1 MLRGSA
7 ERAFT
12 QSLPPTLI
20 RHDGALMT
28 RTVSLSAARALAIHA
43 QLLDTPNGAEPAPT
57 PDAIEAVARQL
68 GCIQIDTLHVVARAH
83 YMAVWSRLGSYDM
96 ADFDRLIFDPAERRL
111 YEYWGHAA
119 SIISLHDYPFRRW
132 EMLHHQSNP
141 KTWWANWMHSE
152 ENQALLKHV
161 VERIRSEGGMRV
173 ADFDYDGPKR
183 GSWWD
188 WKPAKE
194 ALEMLFADGELMVS
208 RREKFQ
214 RVYDLKERVLP
225 EWVVQDPATQQEGI
239 RHTLTQSV
247 RALGIADDPGI
258 YDYAYIKRMF
268 AGPVLKAMVADGTL
282 AVVGAESL
290 GGKTLPMLVHS
301 DDLPLL
307 EQAEAG
313 ALTPARTT
321 FLNPFDSLFWAGE
334 RERRLWGF
342 SNVLEAYKRA
352 PDRIY
357 GYYCLSIL
365 HHDALVG
372 RFDPVMD
379 RKRGV
384 LTLKALYLEPGVKP
398 TEELVA
404 GVAAAMRDFMTFHQ
418 ARELVIEKSEPAAF
432 GRKLLKAL

>member
-1 MLRGSA
+1 MIGG
-7 ERAFT
+7 AFGPSNQRSYLET
-12 QSLPPTLI
+12 H
-20 RHDGALMT
+20 RHLYGELMT
-28 RTVSLSAARALAIHA
+28 RTVSLAAARALAIHS
-43 QLLDTPNGAEPAPT
+43 QMLDTPNGAEPPST
-57 PDAIEAVARQL
+57 LDTIDAVVRQL

-83 YMAVWSRLGSYDM
+83 YMAMWSRLGSYDM

-119 SIISLHDYPFRRW
+119 SIMSLHDYPYRRW

-141 KTWWANWMHSE
+141 MTWWSGWLNKDGNRELVRSV
-152 ENQALLKHV
+152 L
-161 VERIRSEGGMRV
+161 ERIRADGPMRV

-194 ALEMLFADGELMVS
+194 ALEMLFADGELMVT

-214 RVYDLKERVLP
+214 RVYDVKERVLP
-225 EWVVQDPATQQEGI
+225 DWVDLSAATQEDGI
-239 RHTLTQSV
+239 RHTLTQSI

-258 YDYAYIKRMF
+258 YDYAYIKRKF
-268 AGPVLKAMVADGTL
+268 AMPVLKAMIADGTL
-282 AVVGAESL
+282 AVVEVEVL
-290 GGKTLPMLVHS
+290 GGKTLPMLIHAE
-301 DDLPLL
+301 DLPLL
-307 EQAEAG
+307 DQAEAG
-313 ALTPARTT
+313 ELKPVRTT
-321 FLNPFDSLFWAGE
+321 FLNPFDSLFWAAE

-365 HHDALVG
+365 RGDALVG
-372 RFDPVMD
+372 RFDPVVD
-379 RKRGV
+379 RKKGV

-398 TEELVA
+398 EEKLVA
-404 GVAAAMRDFMTFHQ
+404 DVAAAMRDFMKFHN
-418 ARELVIEKSEPAAF
+418 ARDLVIDKSDPAGF
-432 GRKLLKAL
+432 GKKLLKAL